1 MKQNKKNLDDYL
13 EHWGLNKSQVMVQ
26 LHDDY
31 DEYNE
36 TDLDRTEEYKL
47 SFSICQIQLHAAL
60 DDWQLV
66 LYEALC
72 LLHNLSYHVG
82 TSKWLLRQSHVTCH
96 FSLHADKYLGL

>member
-1 MKQNKKNLDDYL
+1 LDNCL
-13 EHWGLNKSQVMVQ
+13 EHCGLNKSQLIVQ
-26 LHDDY
+26 LCDEY

-36 TDLDRTEEYKL
+36 THLDRTEEYKL

-72 LLHNLSYHVG
+72 LLDNLSYRVG
-82 TSKWLLRQSHVTCH
+82 TRKWLLRQSHVTRH
-96 FSLHADKYLGL
+96 FGLHADKHLGLWNKVL

>member
-1 MKQNKKNLDDYL
+1 MKQNKRNLDNYL
-13 EHWGLNKSQVMVQ
+13 ELWGLNRSHLIVQ
-26 LHDDY
+26 LCDEY

-60 DDWQLV
+60 DDWKLV

-72 LLHNLSYHVG
+72 LLHILSYSVCM
-82 TSKWLLRQSHVTCH
+82 SKWLLRQSHVTCH
-96 FSLHADKYLGL
+96 FSLHADKHLGL